1 MLGLGMVTFTALMKR
16 RTLYMKYKL
25 KQKQNQRITRIT
37 EKTLVVGADI
47 AKKIHVARA
56 VDIRGIELGKEC
68 VFHNDQEGL
77 TKLAAWMKELGRI
90 HEKTDIVFG
99 IEPTGHYWFPLAAFL
114 KEQDIRVVVVNPHH
128 VNKSKELEDNS
139 QTKSDY
145 KDAKVIA
152 DLIRSGKYSEPNL
165 PTKEYAELRILMNFR
180 EKVMVS
186 LNQVKARI
194 TNWFDRYFP
203 EYPQVFKDWEGKASL
218 MTMRQFPTPEE
229 IVSIGARGVLT
240 HWKTEIKRGVGIK
253 RAEQLYAAATV
264 SIGLTEG
271 LTAARIELAALLQ
284 QYDLYCKQEESIM
297 TEVLQILEKIPGTK
311 QMLSIPGIGILT
323 VAGFLAEVGDLNNYD
338 HGQQIIR
345 LAGLNLTENSSGK
358 RKGKTGI
365 SKRGRSRLRGILFRC
380 MLPMVAKNKE
390 FKALHEYYTTRSQN
404 PLKKKQ
410 SIIALCGK
418 LVRVLYTLG
427 TKQKEYNANEV
438 LGPIRQAQLQQSAA

>member
-1 MLGLGMVTFTALMKR
+1 MKH
-16 RTLYMKYKL
+16 KL

-47 AKKIHVARA
+47 AKKVHVARA
-56 VDIRGIELGKEC
+56 VDFRGIELGRDC

-77 TKLAAWMKELGRI
+77 SKLSTWMKELGRI

-99 IEPTGHYWFPLAAFL
+99 IEPTGHYWFPLAAYL
-114 KEQDIRVVVVNPHH
+114 KEQGIKVIVVNPHH

-152 DLIRSGKYSEPNL
+152 DLIRNGKYSEPNL
-165 PTKEYAELRILMNFR
+165 PTKDYADLRILMNLR

-186 LNQVKARI
+186 LTQVKTRI
-194 TNWFDRYFP
+194 NNWLDRYFP

-229 IVSIGARGVLT
+229 IVSAGARGVLA

-253 RAEQLYAAATV
+253 RAEQLYTAATV

-271 LTAARIELAALLQ
+271 LTAARIELVTLLD
-284 QYDLYCKQEESIM
+284 QYELYCKQEVTIM
-297 TEVLQILEKIPGTK
+297 ENVLQILEKIPGTK
-311 QMLSIPGIGILT
+311 QMLTIPGIGVLT
-323 VAGFLAEVGDLNNYD
+323 VAGFLAEVGDLSNYD

-358 RKGKTGI
+358 RKGKTVI
-365 SKRGRSRLRGILFRC
+365 SKRGRSRLRSILFRA
-380 MLPMVAKNKE
+380 MLPMVAKNEE
-390 FKALHEYYTTRSQN
+390 FKALHKYYTTRSQN

-427 TKQKEYNANEV
+427 TKQKEYNENDV
-438 LGPIRQAQLQQSAA
+438 LGPVRQAHLQQRVA